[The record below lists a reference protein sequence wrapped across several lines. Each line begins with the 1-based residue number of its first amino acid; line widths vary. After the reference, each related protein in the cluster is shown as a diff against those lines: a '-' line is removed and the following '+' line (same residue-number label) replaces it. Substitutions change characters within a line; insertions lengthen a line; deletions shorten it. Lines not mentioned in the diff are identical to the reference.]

1 MLWDRREFLGASFL
15 TAAALPYRKA
25 LGAVHNATSDLIL
38 DFEDAGGSINN
49 SGNKNCNAFSS
60 AVSYLSRRG
69 GGTLVIPKKTY
80 PFSGNASCS
89 ATNVTVSGYG
99 ATFAGPNCLLTIGK
113 KSTGYNIEGL
123 TLLETSGSQYTYLLD
138 CYGSGCHFKDVHLEK
153 APAAGGY
160 IALCE
165 ANTAGNIFENFS
177 FAGSNGVRL
186 EGHDHQI
193 IGGWAEAAGGDDCW
207 ALKAANAPCYNIRI
221 SGFQAR
227 HFAALVSIGSEI
239 GLLKQDDPSRSS
251 YVRDIVVENCSAEEC
266 VWFAYLK
273 PGGVEAYDYRDGLV
287 ENISILNCSI
297 QDGAG
302 TYFRNGVYVS
312 PGRGAIVRGL
322 TVDGLTVSAR
332 GASPAMQSVTG
343 VYLFPLN
350 TTDGAGN
357 GASIDNVS
365 ITRLQCT
372 DPFGGAPTG
381 PSTPGTPLHSLIAM
395 EKMNP
400 AIGDIGRVDVSD
412 SWIDGCARMGVN
424 VGANASGPLT
434 IANCSL
440 KNFAAAP
447 LAGYDE
453 GSVLA
458 QSPIQL
464 TNITATASPGAPAG
478 TRGVLADAN
487 PDKTIEYSGDL
498 SPCSIGTIPAG
509 TPVTSPIYS
518 AVRDTWISKVE
529 IRVDQPIAA
538 DVADFVTF
546 TLRNG
551 GTGEVLAS
559 VSTGNGFSLP
569 AGAVCSMG
577 GTVQFSGPAACLM
590 KGAELVME
598 ISHGGQGA
606 AVVNPSFTVHCVPF
620 GVA

>member
-1 MLWDRREFLGASFL
+1 MILDRREFLGATLL
-15 TAAALPYRKA
+15 TAVALPHKNA
-25 LGAVHNATSDLIL
+25 LRAASEATSDLVL
-38 DFEDAGGSINN
+38 NFEDAGGSTTN
-49 SGNKNCNAFSS
+49 SGNKNCNAFSN

-69 GGTLVIPKKTY
+69 GGMLVIPQKLY

-89 ATNVTVSGYG
+89 AANVTVSGYG

-113 KSTGYNIEGL
+113 KSLGYNIEGL
-123 TLLETSGSQYTYLLD
+123 TLIETSGSQYTYLLD
-138 CYGSGCHFKDVHLEK
+138 CYGSGCHFKDLHLEK

-165 ANTAGNIFENFS
+165 ANTEGNIFENFS

-193 IGGWAEAAGGDDCW
+193 IGGWAESAGGDDCW

-221 SGFQAR
+221 SGFRAR

-239 GLLKQDDPSRSS
+239 GSLKQDDPSRSS
-251 YVRDIVVENCSAEEC
+251 YVRDIVVENCTAEEC

-287 ENISILNCSI
+287 ENVSIVKCSI
-297 QDGAG
+297 DDDAG
-302 TYFRNGVYVS
+302 SYFRNGVYVS

-322 TVDGLTVSAR
+322 TIDGLTISAR
-332 GASPAMQSVTG
+332 GANPAMQSVSG

-357 GASIDNVS
+357 GASIDSVS
-365 ITRLQCT
+365 VTGLQCT
-372 DPFGGAPTG
+372 DPFGGVPTG
-381 PSTPGTPLHSLIAM
+381 PSAPGVPIHSLVTI

-400 AIGDIGRVDVSD
+400 TIGDIGRVDVRN
-412 SWIDGCARMGVN
+412 SWIDGCARMAVN
-424 VGANASGPLT
+424 VGPNARGPLT
-434 IANCSL
+434 IGNCSFH
-440 KNFAAAP
+440 NFAAAP
-447 LAGYDE
+447 LAAYDK

-458 QSPIQL
+458 QSPISL
-464 TNITATASPGAPAG
+464 VNITAIPSPDASAD

-487 PDKTIEYSGDL
+487 PDKTVEYSGEIVT
-498 SPCSIGTIPAG
+498 CSIDAIPAG

-518 AVRDTWISKVE
+518 AARDTWISKVD
-529 IRVDQPIAA
+529 IRVDQPITV
-538 DVADFVTF
+538 DDTDFVTF

-551 GTGEVLAS
+551 ATGEALAS
-559 VSTGNGFSLP
+559 VATTNGFSLP
-569 AGAVCSMG
+569 AGTACSMSG
-577 GTVQFSGPAACLM
+577 DLQFSGPCAYLI
-590 KGAELVME
+590 KGAQLVME

-606 AVVNPSFTVHCVPF
+606 AVVNPTFAVHCVPF
-620 GVA
+620 GTA

>member
-1 MLWDRREFLGASFL
+1 L
-15 TAAALPYRKA
+15 
-25 LGAVHNATSDLIL
+25 N
-38 DFEDAGGSINN
+38 FEDAGGSTTN
-49 SGNKNCNAFSS
+49 SGNRNCSAFAN

-69 GGTLVIPKKTY
+69 GGTLVIPQKVY

-99 ATFAGPNCLLTIGK
+99 ATFAGANCLVTVGK
-113 KSTGYNIEGL
+113 KSIGYNILGL
-123 TLLETSGSQYTYLLD
+123 TMLETSGSANTYLLD
-138 CYGSGCHFKDVHLEK
+138 CYGSACHFKDLHLEK

-165 ANTAGNIFENFS
+165 ANTSGNVFENFS

-186 EGHDHQI
+186 EGHDHRI

-207 ALKAANAPCYNIRI
+207 ALKALNEPCYNIRI

-239 GLLKQDDPSRSS
+239 GTLKQDDPSHSS
-251 YVRDIVVENCSAEEC
+251 YVKDIIVENCSAEEC

-332 GASPAMQSVTG
+332 GASPAMQAVTG

-357 GASIDNVS
+357 GALIDNVS
-365 ITRLQCT
+365 VTRLQCT
-372 DPFGGAPTG
+372 DPFGGAATG

-400 AIGDIGRVDVSD
+400 DTGDIGRVDVSE

-424 VGANASGPLT
+424 IGANASGPLT

-458 QSPIQL
+458 QSRIQL
-464 TNITATASPGAPAG
+464 TNITAIPSPAAPAG

-509 TPVTSPIYS
+509 TPATSPIYS

-538 DVADFVTF
+538 NDADFVTF
-546 TLRNG
+546 MLRNG
-551 GTGEVLAS
+551 GTGEILATL
-559 VSTGNGFSLP
+559 STTNGFSIP
-569 AGAVCSMG
+569 AGTACFMSG
-577 GTVQFSGPAACLM
+577 SLQFSGAAACLV
-590 KGAELVME
+590 KGANLLLE
-598 ISHGGQGA
+598 ISHAGQGA
-606 AVVNPSFTVHCVPF
+606 PVVNPTFTVHCVPF
-620 GVA
+620 GAAA